1 MTSTIA
7 RAHDRKPPS
16 NTPMQPTASR
26 EIVRILAVCVARS
39 LRLMGRPF
47 GGCQEHLY

>member
-16 NTPMQPTASR
+16 NTAFQLTASR
-26 EIVRILAVCVARS
+26 ARS
-39 LRLMGRPF
+39 GLF
-47 GGCQEHLY
+47 